1 MGTNVAIA
9 KGRAAQLATMTT
21 HPGFTQFT
29 QVIASPALLA
39 IARHWNQAR
48 DDKLMPSWAD
58 LSSSALAPHF
68 QLLWGF
74 QYDPQSDEFTGR
86 LAGAHVTEW
95 LGANF
100 WGARLQ
106 DIHSPRV
113 EKEARHF
120 FHKIISGPAAGRCS
134 GRLFV
139 MGDHTALGER
149 IALPLSSDGVHAD
162 AILGA
167 TEYEYVPV
175 TGPVELIHENLEW
188 FALR

>member
-1 MGTNVAIA
+1 
-9 KGRAAQLATMTT
+9 
-21 HPGFTQFT
+21 
-29 QVIASPALLA
+29 
-39 IARHWNQAR
+39 
-48 DDKLMPSWAD
+48 MPTWAD
-58 LSSSALAPHF
+58 LSSSALSPHF
-68 QLLWGF
+68 DLLWGF
-74 QYDPQSDEFTGR
+74 QYDPQSDEYTGR
-86 LAGAHVTEW
+86 LAGAQVTEW

-106 DIHSPRV
+106 DIHPSRV
-113 EKEARHF
+113 AQEARQF
-120 FHKIISGPAAGRCS
+120 LSKIIKGPSAGRCS

-139 MGDHTALGER
+139 MGTHTAMGER

-167 TEYEYVPV
+167 TAYEHVPV